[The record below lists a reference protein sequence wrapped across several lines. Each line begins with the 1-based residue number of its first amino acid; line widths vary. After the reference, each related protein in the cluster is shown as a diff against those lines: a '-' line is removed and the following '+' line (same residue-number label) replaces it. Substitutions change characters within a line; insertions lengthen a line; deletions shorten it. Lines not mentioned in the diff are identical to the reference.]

1 MNVENKV
8 ELIETIQND
17 IAKAEAKLKEAKDRL
32 KQMQDKVFLLRIEA
46 NNLIKE
52 AQRLPNGVN
61 DEARL

>member
-32 KQMQDKVFLLRIEA
+32 QEMQDKVFLLRIEA

-61 DEARL
+61 DEASL

>member
-32 KQMQDKVFLLRIEA
+32 QEMQDKVFLLRIEA

-52 AQRLPNGVN
+52 AHRLPNGVN
-61 DEARL
+61 DEASL